1 MVLPCI
7 GNALSCSTTEIRA
20 NAVRPAVSITGNEK
34 TLMSS
39 STAEPQRKFNK
50 GRLAAFAFGNFGQS
64 LLYNALSTYF
74 MVFATNALFA
84 GVDKTT
90 AADMTQA
97 NITTF
102 EGFAFWMP
110 LAFIIIGFLIF
121 AFFVKID
128 EKAHAHIV
136 AKIEANLHDE
146 SDAAKY
152 GKDIAKAALLGK
164 ESAAR

>member
-1 MVLPCI
+1 MP
-7 GNALSCSTTEIRA
+7 
-20 NAVRPAVSITGNEK
+20 
-34 TLMSS
+34 S
-39 STAEPQRKFNK
+39 STAEPQKKLNK
-50 GRLAAFAFGNFGQS
+50 GRLAAFAFGNFGQALS
-64 LLYNALSTYF
+64 YNALSTYF

-110 LAFIIIGFLIF
+110 LAFIIGFLIF

-128 EKAHAHIV
+128 EKAHARIV

-152 GKDIAKAALLGK
+152 GEDIAKAALLGK

>member
-1 MVLPCI
+1 MSNTTTTANGTARRGKLGQRVADAR
-7 GNALSCSTTEIRA
+7 GNL
-20 NAVRPAVSITGNEK
+20 
-34 TLMSS
+34 
-39 STAEPQRKFNK
+39 
-50 GRLAAFAFGNFGQS
+50 GQS
-64 LLYNALSTYF
+64 AFYNALSTYF

-128 EKAHAHIV
+128 EKAHARIV

>member
-1 MVLPCI
+1 
-7 GNALSCSTTEIRA
+7 
-20 NAVRPAVSITGNEK
+20 
-34 TLMSS
+34 
-39 STAEPQRKFNK
+39 
-50 GRLAAFAFGNFGQS
+50 
-64 LLYNALSTYF
+64 

-84 GVDKTT
+84 GVNKTT

-128 EKAHAHIV
+128 EKAHARIV

-152 GKDIAKAALLGK
+152 GEDIAKAALLDKSPQPGK
-164 ESAAR
+164 PSNA

>member
-1 MVLPCI
+1 MVLLCI
-7 GNALSCSTTEIRA
+7 DNALSCSTTEIRA

-39 STAEPQRKFNK
+39 STAEPQKKFNK

-84 GVDKTT
+84 

-128 EKAHAHIV
+128 EKAHARIV

-152 GKDIAKAALLGK
+152 GKDIAKVALLGK

>member
-1 MVLPCI
+1 
-7 GNALSCSTTEIRA
+7 
-20 NAVRPAVSITGNEK
+20 
-34 TLMSS
+34 
-39 STAEPQRKFNK
+39 
-50 GRLAAFAFGNFGQS
+50 
-64 LLYNALSTYF
+64 

-84 GVDKTT
+84 GVNKTT

-128 EKAHAHIV
+128 EKAHARIV

-152 GKDIAKAALLGK
+152 GEDIAKAAPLGK

>member
-1 MVLPCI
+1 MVLLCI

-39 STAEPQRKFNK
+39 STAEPQKKFNK

-102 EGFAFWMP
+102 EGFAF
-110 LAFIIIGFLIF
+110 
-121 AFFVKID
+121 FVKID
-128 EKAHAHIV
+128 EKAHARIV

>member
-1 MVLPCI
+1 
-7 GNALSCSTTEIRA
+7 
-20 NAVRPAVSITGNEK
+20 
-34 TLMSS
+34 
-39 STAEPQRKFNK
+39 
-50 GRLAAFAFGNFGQS
+50 
-64 LLYNALSTYF
+64 

-90 AADMTQA
+90 ATDMTQA

-128 EKAHAHIV
+128 EKAHARIV

-152 GKDIAKAALLGK
+152 GEDIAKAALLDK

>member
-1 MVLPCI
+1 
-7 GNALSCSTTEIRA
+7 
-20 NAVRPAVSITGNEK
+20 
-34 TLMSS
+34 MSS
-39 STAEPQRKFNK
+39 STAEPQKKFNK

-121 AFFVKID
+121 AFFVKI
-128 EKAHAHIV
+128 
-136 AKIEANLHDE
+136 EANLHDE

>member
-1 MVLPCI
+1 
-7 GNALSCSTTEIRA
+7 
-20 NAVRPAVSITGNEK
+20 
-34 TLMSS
+34 
-39 STAEPQRKFNK
+39 
-50 GRLAAFAFGNFGQS
+50 
-64 LLYNALSTYF
+64 

-102 EGFAFWMP
+102 EGFASWMP

-128 EKAHAHIV
+128 EKAHARIV

>member
-1 MVLPCI
+1 MP
-7 GNALSCSTTEIRA
+7 
-20 NAVRPAVSITGNEK
+20 
-34 TLMSS
+34 S
-39 STAEPQRKFNK
+39 STAEPQKKLNK
-50 GRLAAFAFGNFGQS
+50 GRLAAFAFGNFGQALS
-64 LLYNALSTYF
+64 YNALSTYF

-110 LAFIIIGFLIF
+110 LAFIIGFLIF

-128 EKAHAHIV
+128 EKAHARIV

-152 GKDIAKAALLGK
+152 GEDIAKAAPLGK

>member
-1 MVLPCI
+1 
-7 GNALSCSTTEIRA
+7 
-20 NAVRPAVSITGNEK
+20 
-34 TLMSS
+34 
-39 STAEPQRKFNK
+39 
-50 GRLAAFAFGNFGQS
+50 
-64 LLYNALSTYF
+64 

-102 EGFAFWMP
+102 EGFGFAFWMP

-121 AFFVKID
+121 TFFVKID
-128 EKAHAHIV
+128 EKAHARIV

>member
-1 MVLPCI
+1 
-7 GNALSCSTTEIRA
+7 
-20 NAVRPAVSITGNEK
+20 
-34 TLMSS
+34 
-39 STAEPQRKFNK
+39 
-50 GRLAAFAFGNFGQS
+50 
-64 LLYNALSTYF
+64 

-128 EKAHAHIV
+128 EKAHARIV

-152 GKDIAKAALLGK
+152 GKDIAKAALLGNVV
-164 ESAAR
+164 SRM

>member
-1 MVLPCI
+1 
-7 GNALSCSTTEIRA
+7 
-20 NAVRPAVSITGNEK
+20 
-34 TLMSS
+34 MSS
-39 STAEPQRKFNK
+39 STAEPQKKLNK
-50 GRLAAFAFGNFGQS
+50 GRLAAFAFGNFGQALS
-64 LLYNALSTYF
+64 YNALSTYF

-90 AADMTQA
+90 VADMTQA

-110 LAFIIIGFLIF
+110 LAFIIIIGFLIF

-128 EKAHAHIV
+128 EKAHARIV

>member
-1 MVLPCI
+1 
-7 GNALSCSTTEIRA
+7 
-20 NAVRPAVSITGNEK
+20 
-34 TLMSS
+34 MSS
-39 STAEPQRKFNK
+39 STAEPQKKFNK

-102 EGFAFWMP
+102 EGFAF
-110 LAFIIIGFLIF
+110 
-121 AFFVKID
+121 FVKID
-128 EKAHAHIV
+128 EKVHARIA

-152 GKDIAKAALLGK
+152 GEDIAKAALLDK

>member
-1 MVLPCI
+1 
-7 GNALSCSTTEIRA
+7 
-20 NAVRPAVSITGNEK
+20 
-34 TLMSS
+34 MSS
-39 STAEPQRKFNK
+39 STAEPQKKFNK

-128 EKAHAHIV
+128 ERLTPVSWPRSKPTCTMSPMPLSTARTSPRPRCSAR
-136 AKIEANLHDE
+136 
-146 SDAAKY
+146 SPQP
-152 GKDIAKAALLGK
+152 GKPSNA
-164 ESAAR
+164 

>member
-1 MVLPCI
+1 MVLLCI

-39 STAEPQRKFNK
+39 STAEPQKKFNK
-50 GRLAAFAFGNFGQS
+50 GRLAAFAFDNFGQS

-110 LAFIIIGFLIF
+110 LAFIIGFLIF

>member
-1 MVLPCI
+1 
-7 GNALSCSTTEIRA
+7 
-20 NAVRPAVSITGNEK
+20 
-34 TLMSS
+34 MSS
-39 STAEPQRKFNK
+39 STAEPQKKLNK
-50 GRLAAFAFGNFGQS
+50 GRLAAFAFGNFGQALS
-64 LLYNALSTYF
+64 YNALSTYF

-90 AADMTQA
+90 VADMTQA

-110 LAFIIIGFLIF
+110 LAFIISFLIF

-128 EKAHAHIV
+128 EKAHARIV

-152 GKDIAKAALLGK
+152 GEDIAKAALLGK
-164 ESAAR
+164 ESVAR

>member
-1 MVLPCI
+1 MP
-7 GNALSCSTTEIRA
+7 
-20 NAVRPAVSITGNEK
+20 
-34 TLMSS
+34 S
-39 STAEPQRKFNK
+39 STAEPQKKLNK
-50 GRLAAFAFGNFGQS
+50 GRLAAFAFGNFGQALS
-64 LLYNALSTYF
+64 YNALSTYF

-110 LAFIIIGFLIF
+110 LAFIIGFLIF

-128 EKAHAHIV
+128 EKAHARIV

>member
-1 MVLPCI
+1 
-7 GNALSCSTTEIRA
+7 
-20 NAVRPAVSITGNEK
+20 
-34 TLMSS
+34 
-39 STAEPQRKFNK
+39 
-50 GRLAAFAFGNFGQS
+50 
-64 LLYNALSTYF
+64 

-90 AADMTQA
+90 AADM
-97 NITTF
+97 ITTF

-128 EKAHAHIV
+128 EKAHARIV

>member
-1 MVLPCI
+1 
-7 GNALSCSTTEIRA
+7 
-20 NAVRPAVSITGNEK
+20 
-34 TLMSS
+34 
-39 STAEPQRKFNK
+39 
-50 GRLAAFAFGNFGQS
+50 
-64 LLYNALSTYF
+64 

-128 EKAHAHIV
+128 EKAQHRPNDAIHSGGVLFFRQLAHIF
-136 AKIEANLHDE
+136 
-146 SDAAKY
+146 
-152 GKDIAKAALLGK
+152 AALRLMCATIGI
-164 ESAAR
+164 R